1 MIDVIDNGIGLP
13 KVARARLLEPY
24 VTTREKGTG
33 LGLAIVGR
41 VLEDHGGRI
50 ELKDA
55 AEFRP
60 GQRGAWMRL
69 RFAASGHADK
79 PEIKEQAASTPPQA
93 EKAQVGATTTKAPGP
108 ETKASEAETAEPAD
122 TTNNETKIE
131 AATGN

>member
-24 VTTREKGTG
+24 VTTRAKGTG

-55 AEFRP
+55 ADFRP

-69 RFAASGHADK
+69 RFAVSGQPRK
-79 PEIKEQAASTPPQA
+79 PKPRSLR
-93 EKAQVGATTTKAPGP
+93 
-108 ETKASEAETAEPAD
+108 
-122 TTNNETKIE
+122 
-131 AATGN
+131 

>member
-1 MIDVIDNGIGLP
+1 MVVFLLGGVILGF
-13 KVARARLLEPY
+13 Y
-24 VTTREKGTG
+24 T

-55 AEFRP
+55 TDFRA

-69 RFAASGHADK
+69 RFAVSGQPAK
-79 PEIKEQAASTPPQA
+79 A
-93 EKAQVGATTTKAPGP
+93 ETKAPEGNP
-108 ETKASEAETAEPAD
+108 QGNATKDAPRETGEAASA
-122 TTNNETKIE
+122 TNDQTKTE